1 MSEEQLRTL
10 AESLDIKGT
19 KKMDSAIVSKI
30 FECYK

>member
-19 KKMDSAIVSKI
+19 KKMDSAALGFAILD
-30 FECYK
+30 